1 MRRWICSSLLLAT
14 CGGLQAAES
23 PSGNADIAQ
32 FVDNRRVVSRLN
44 ADITGDGI
52 ADTIFVAADDNRFN
66 VTVTVLMRLHGKTLT
81 GKGRMDGLEGID
93 SLQLELT
100 PLGPP
105 TVTIR
110 KGVLML
116 ERAHRR
122 PHHQAQQAR
131 EPNITLRA
139 GVQDHGPLSRACAP

>member
-52 ADTIFVAADDNRFN
+52 ADTIFVAADD
-66 VTVTVLMRLHGKTLT
+66 
-81 GKGRMDGLEGID
+81 
-93 SLQLELT
+93 
-100 PLGPP
+100 
-105 TVTIR
+105 
-110 KGVLML
+110 
-116 ERAHRR
+116 
-122 PHHQAQQAR
+122 
-131 EPNITLRA
+131 
-139 GVQDHGPLSRACAP
+139 